1 MKNCHSQR
9 SHPEVAQQD
18 WGKPKP
24 WQKQE
29 IHGKV
34 RKFYKNK
41 KWLACA
47 IINEEP
53 YPPQR

>member
-24 WQKQE
+24 WQKKE

-41 KWLACA
+41 KWLAYA
-47 IINEEP
+47 IIDEEP
-53 YPPQR
+53 FPPQR